1 MWEGEAG
8 MTMTQTPREVS
19 GSAPRLRKVLLATAA
34 GSLAWTLATGGY
46 GVWSWPQSHA
56 ALQKDF
62 DEGTRGCRQRYAEK
76 SRQDRC
82 IDLFKVMY
90 QGDRNAGIFTRVVF
104 TLLPPAL
111 AFGGLFVWSI
121 LARRAAASPPGR
133 RGPSRA
139 EMPPEG

>member
-1 MWEGEAG
+1 
-8 MTMTQTPREVS
+8 MTMTQTPGEVS
-19 GSAPRLRKVLLATAA
+19 GSAPRQRKFLLATAA
-34 GSLAWTLATGGY
+34 GSLVWALATGGY
-46 GVWSWPQSHA
+46 GVWSWPGSHA

-62 DEGTRGCRQRYAEK
+62 DEGTRGCRQRYGEK

-90 QGDRNAGIFTRVVF
+90 EGDRTAGIFTRVVF

-121 LARRAAASPPGR
+121 LARRAEAPPPGR
-133 RGPSRA
+133 RGPPRT
-139 EMPPEG
+139 ERPPEG